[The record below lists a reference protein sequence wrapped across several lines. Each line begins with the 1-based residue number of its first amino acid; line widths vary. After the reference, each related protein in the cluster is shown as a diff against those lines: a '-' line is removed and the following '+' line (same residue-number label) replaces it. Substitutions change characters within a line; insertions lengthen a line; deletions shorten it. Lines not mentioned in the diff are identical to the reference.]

1 MCVTTNGT
9 LSKANLTT
17 GNVQYSR
24 PQPHVKLT
32 LQYNGTT
39 YDVHAI
45 DIETLIGQWGQYPTL
60 TEARRAFAR
69 AERMFTTSDVPAHA
83 DHPAWA

>member
-32 LQYNGTT
+32 LQY
-39 YDVHAI
+39 I
-45 DIETLIGQWGQYPTL
+45 KL
-60 TEARRAFAR
+60 
-69 AERMFTTSDVPAHA
+69 VPPGNLA
-83 DHPAWA
+83 PEGFL